1 MKAKLTQSATGAS
14 GGEGA
19 RNHIQVIA
27 NSGIA
32 SVLILL
38 HYWQLKKEGRL
49 ESKGLC
55 FNRNK
60 SDVLVVG
67 IVAYA

>member
-1 MKAKLTQSATGAS
+1 MKARLTQSATGAS

-19 RNHIQVIA
+19 RNHVQVIA

-38 HYWQLKKEGRL
+38 HYWQLSKEGRFANND
-49 ESKGLC
+49 LC
-55 FNRNK
+55 FHKK

-67 IVAYA
+67 IVA